1 MKEAHILEHGI
12 YEKIKENKAI
22 ITCEN
27 CNCKFYFLLKDFL
40 IEGKYPPSEKKEIL
54 VSCPECGYIQLLKF
68 SKFYEVTRENRNTL
82 IPYWLKKVE

>member
-22 ITCEN
+22 ITCTN

-40 IEGKYPPSEKKEIL
+40 IEGKYPPSKKKEIL
-54 VSCPECGYIQLLKF
+54 ISCPECGFIDSLKF
-68 SKFYEVTRENRNTL
+68 SKFYEVTRENGNTL
-82 IPYWLKKVE
+82 IPGWLEKSE